1 MKVFQTLHMG
11 QHHNLHCEDYLLHA
25 TIGTQRQLFA
35 VMDGCTMG
43 RDSHFA
49 ATLCGK
55 ALKKIALER
64 GYLEF
69 KAGVQLDLNLE
80 LKAIVQRLFQ
90 ELKSIKNQLLLDQY
104 DLLNTLILLLWDED
118 QVVGQVIV
126 IGDGVVCHD
135 GRLHVFDQNNQ
146 PDYLGYY
153 LDEDFETWFVQQK
166 QHIVIQDFQDLS
178 ISSDGILSFAPFDDG
193 EYPLALDPVYF
204 LLEDAQF
211 VENENMLDKKVR
223 ILEKQHGLKPMDDL
237 AIIRLVK
244 E

>member
-1 MKVFQTLHMG
+1 MKVFQTLCMG

-69 KAGVQLDLNLE
+69 KAGAQLDLNLE
-80 LKAIVQRLFQ
+80 LKAILQRLFQ

-104 DLLNTLILLLWDED
+104 DLLNTLVLLLWDEI
-118 QVVGQVIV
+118 QCAGTIIV
-126 IGDGVVCHD
+126 IGDGAVYQD
-135 GRLHVFDQNNQ
+135 GQLHVFDQENR
-146 PDYLGYY
+146 PDYLGYH
-153 LDEDFETWFVQQK
+153 LEEDFESWFAQQK
-166 QHIVIQDFQDLS
+166 QLIHVKGFENLS

-193 EYPLALDPVYF
+193 EYPLTPNPVYF

-244 E
+244 D